1 MAHCAS
7 DWPWYCPYPRHR
19 VCGLY
24 NNTLNM
30 KVVKSEE
37 NLLEFDNGLKVVG
50 DGDVDCCAYN
60 YLDFEQLPVDTEL
73 EDMNLEEFRKAI
85 TLKGDGFIVKDKEGT
100 PKWVQARSSQNGYY
114 SDITALVL
122 EQNGESVRC
131 GEFEGE
137 QE

>member
-1 MAHCAS
+1 
-7 DWPWYCPYPRHR
+7 
-19 VCGLY
+19 
-24 NNTLNM
+24 M